1 MWEKDPVPWLQD
13 VFVTP
18 RHLAIVMEHCN
29 GGDLASLI
37 SKRLRHGV
45 RSSETRSAQLLL
57 QHQEIPPGVSTLLP
71 WRHWCKS
78 DRCIGRCIHLL
89 TPGD

>member
-1 MWEKDPVPWLQD
+1 VCLQD

-18 RHLAIVMEHCN
+18 RHLAIVMEYCN

-45 RSSETRSAQLLL
+45 
-57 QHQEIPPGVSTLLP
+57 
-71 WRHWCKS
+71 S
-78 DRCIGRCIHLL
+78 DWPVCTAIKL
-89 TPGD
+89 